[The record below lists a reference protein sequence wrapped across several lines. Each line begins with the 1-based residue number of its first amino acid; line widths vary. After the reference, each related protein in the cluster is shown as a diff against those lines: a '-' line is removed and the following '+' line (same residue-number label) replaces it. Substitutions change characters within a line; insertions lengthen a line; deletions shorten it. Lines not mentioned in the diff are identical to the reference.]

1 MAIAWVS
8 RGLCLREPIAGG
20 SGPSQGPEVISRSVT
35 NPAPDPKL
43 GMSPAGFPRQFD
55 SYVLLKPLARGGMGQ
70 LYLALAGTA
79 GLEKLCVVKQVPP
92 DVVAPENARRF
103 RDEAMV
109 ALRLSHGNLVP
120 VFDAGLQGDRIF
132 LAMDFVDGRDLH
144 AVWNRCAEHRVPFPV
159 DIAVYVIKELCRGLA
174 YAHAF
179 EDLKLVHRDVSPGNV
194 LLSFSG
200 EVKLTDFGLATSTLK
215 MERTAP
221 GIIYGKLS
229 YLAPEQARREQLDG
243 RTDLYAAGILLWELL
258 TGRQLFP
265 VGRPGAGSKEDA
277 DSDAL
282 QRARNPE
289 APAPSTV
296 TSRVPPALDRIVL
309 RALAPERQDRYPD
322 GEAMRADLAAFLAET
337 SPKTDAARLVEFLR
351 PMYADELA
359 AERRERQALIAEAK
373 GLLSGVASGPAHA
386 ATVSGP
392 RSPSSDGG
400 SGGRAGEDPRVGTT
414 LGGRYYV
421 RRLCGEGA
429 MGRVYE
435 GHHIDI
441 GRRVAIKVLHA
452 SFHTSADLVERFRRE
467 ARAASKIGHAN
478 IVDVT
483 DSGTTPDGAF
493 YFVME
498 YLDGT
503 NLEELIDRNG
513 PLAVER
519 ALLITAQIARA
530 LEAAHA
536 ADVIH
541 RDLKP
546 ANVMLV
552 SRKGEDD
559 FVKVLDFGISK
570 DLDLAGDAG
579 GAAGAAGDRRVA
591 LTRPDVA
598 IGTPV
603 YMSPEQA
610 AGRPADALT
619 DVYAVGGLLYEMLTG
634 CPPCAGTDAI
644 DVLHKKAHE
653 DPVPV
658 ASLRPNLPVEV
669 DRLITRALSRAPR
682 DRHPSMAALKDG
694 VLACLGV
701 VDRAG
706 TGPTP
711 MPSPLRG
718 ATQMVA
724 TSTARV
730 GLRRLGRGA
739 IGVAAGAAGLVALGI
754 YLFVERTPPGED
766 AALAVEPAA
775 AGATEPAS
783 PPARLDPP
791 VAPPQPAPKAAALDT
806 ESTPWP
812 ERESLSAASK
822 RAEPRFNTT
831 LPAVPSLRRELQN
844 KRAAAGGTSPQADLR
859 GGAPIDQAA
868 ARAPATRRAS
878 VAAIAETDPAHK
890 AAAAMPERPAAAGTA
905 PSAAEAI
912 LGRGQAAFDRG
923 DYPEAVRRGRE
934 AIAAGGALG
943 GHLLVGDAYYRLERF
958 GDALREYQAALAL
971 DPGNAS
977 IRRRRDLVE
986 QAAPR

>member
-1 MAIAWVS
+1 MTDPARNGNLGVS
-8 RGLCLREPIAGG
+8 P
-20 SGPSQGPEVISRSVT
+20 P
-35 NPAPDPKL
+35 
-43 GMSPAGFPRQFD
+43 GFPRQFD
-55 SYVLLKPLARGGMGQ
+55 SYVLMKPLARGGMGQ
-70 LYLALAGTA
+70 LFLALTGVP

-92 DVVAPENARRF
+92 EVVATENARRF

-109 ALRLSHGNLVP
+109 ALRLSHGNLVT

-132 LAMDFVDGRDLH
+132 LAMDYVDGRDLH
-144 AVWNRCAEHRVPFPV
+144 AVWNRCAEVRKPFPV

-179 EDLKLVHRDVSPGNV
+179 EDLRLVHRDVSPGNV

-200 EVKLTDFGLATSTLK
+200 EVKLTDFGLATSSLK
-215 MERTAP
+215 MEKTSP

-229 YLAPEQARREQLDG
+229 YLSPEQARREPLDG

-265 VGRPGAGSKEDA
+265 VARDPGGGSADGANADA
-277 DSDAL
+277 I
-282 QRARNPE
+282 QRARDPH
-289 APAPSTV
+289 APAPSTL
-296 TSRVPPALDRIVL
+296 TARVPPELDRIVMK
-309 RALAPERQDRYPD
+309 ALAPEREDRYPD
-322 GEAMRADLAAFLAET
+322 GEAMRADLAAFLAAT
-337 SPKTDAARLVEFLR
+337 SPKTDAATLLEFLR
-351 PMYADELA
+351 PMYAEEMA
-359 AERRERQALIAEAK
+359 ADRRERQALIEEAK
-373 GLLSGVASGPAHA
+373 GLLSGVVSEPRRAPTPAPAPAERPVLHDPAADA
-386 ATVSGP
+386 ATFSGSSP
-392 RSPSSDGG
+392 RPSDS
-400 SGGRAGEDPRVGTT
+400 RPAGEDPRIGTT

-435 GHHIDI
+435 AHHIDI

-503 NLEELIDRNG
+503 NLEELIDSNG
-513 PLAVER
+513 PLPVER
-519 ALLITAQIARA
+519 ALLICAQIARA

-536 ADVIH
+536 AEVIH

-546 ANVMLV
+546 ANIMLV
-552 SRKGEDD
+552 NRKGEDD

-570 DLDLAGDAG
+570 DLDLTES
-579 GAAGAAGDRRVA
+579 DRRVA

-603 YMSPEQA
+603 YMAPEQA
-610 AGRPADALT
+610 AGKPANALT
-619 DVYAVGGLLYEMLTG
+619 DVYALGGLLYEMLTG

-653 DPVPV
+653 DPVPI
-658 ASLRPNLPVEV
+658 ATLRPDLPAEV
-669 DRLITRALSRAPR
+669 QRLVTRALARAPR
-682 DRHPSMAALKDG
+682 DRQPSMSAVKDG

-701 VDRAG
+701 VERTG

-711 MPSPLRG
+711 IPGPSL
-718 ATQMVA
+718 AVAQMISS
-724 TSTARV
+724 STARV
-730 GLRRLGRGA
+730 GQRRIARGG
-739 IGVAAGAAGLVALGI
+739 IAAALGAAGVVVLGAYWIFTRAPSSDEPEVLVAEPI
-754 YLFVERTPPGED
+754 AATAPAANATSQPP
-766 AALAVEPAA
+766 APAA
-775 AGATEPAS
+775 APTRPT
-783 PPARLDPP
+783 
-791 VAPPQPAPKAAALDT
+791 ALDT

-812 ERESLSAASK
+812 EREPAPTEGKRPLARLNTALPVTPASI
-822 RAEPRFNTT
+822 
-831 LPAVPSLRRELQN
+831 RRQQFGQRLG
-844 KRAAAGGTSPQADLR
+844 AGTNAPPLDLR
-859 GGAPIDQAA
+859 AGAPLGGS
-868 ARAPATRRAS
+868 RATPGHTS
-878 VAAIAETDPAHK
+878 VAAMAADADPARK
-890 AAAAMPERPAAAGTA
+890 AAAAQPERATGSDEPAAAAST
-905 PSAAEAI
+905 AI
-912 LGRGQAAFDRG
+912 LNRGQTAFDHG

-958 GDALREYQAALAL
+958 PDALREYQAALAL
-971 DPGNAS
+971 DPGNTS
-977 IRRRRDLVE
+977 IKRRRDLAE
-986 QAAPR
+986 KASPQ

>member
-1 MAIAWVS
+1 V
-8 RGLCLREPIAGG
+8 
-20 SGPSQGPEVISRSVT
+20 
-35 NPAPDPKL
+35 
-43 GMSPAGFPRQFD
+43 SPAGFPRQFD

-70 LYLALAGTA
+70 LHLALTGTP

-92 DVVAPENARRF
+92 EVVAPENARRF

-109 ALRLSHGNLVP
+109 ALRLSHGNLVT

-132 LAMDFVDGRDLH
+132 LAMDYVDGRDLH
-144 AVWNRCAEHRVPFPV
+144 AVWNRCAEQLTPFPV
-159 DIAVYVIKELCRGLA
+159 DIAVYIIKELCRGLA

-215 MERTAP
+215 LEKTAP
-221 GIIYGKLS
+221 GIIYGKIS
-229 YLAPEQARREQLDG
+229 YLSPEQARREPLDG
-243 RTDLYAAGILLWELL
+243 RTDLYAAGILLWEML

-265 VGRPGAGSKEDA
+265 VGRPGVGSDEVN
-277 DSDAL
+277 SEAL
-282 QRARNPE
+282 HRARDPHV
-289 APAPSTV
+289 PPPSAL
-296 TSRVPPALDRIVL
+296 SPRVSPALDRIVM

-322 GEAMRADLAAFLAET
+322 GEALRADLAAFLADT

-351 PMYADELA
+351 PMYADEIA

-373 GLLSGVASGPAHA
+373 GLLSGVVATPEGPPRAQPAPPA
-386 ATVSGP
+386 APDAPPSSGP
-392 RSPSSDGG
+392 RS
-400 SGGRAGEDPRVGTT
+400 GGRLGEDPRVGTT

-435 GHHIDI
+435 AHHVDI

-552 SRKGEDD
+552 NRKGDDD

-570 DLDLAGDAG
+570 DLELAT
-579 GAAGAAGDRRVA
+579 GDRRVA

-603 YMSPEQA
+603 YMAPEQA
-610 AGRPADALT
+610 AGKPANALT
-619 DVYAVGGLLYEMLTG
+619 DVYGVGGLLYEMLTG
-634 CPPCAGTDAI
+634 APPCAGTDAI

-658 ASLRPNLPVEV
+658 RNLRPDLPLEAE
-669 DRLITRALSRAPR
+669 RLVTRALSRAPR
-682 DRHPSMAALKDG
+682 DRHPSMSALKDE
-694 VLACLGV
+694 VLACLGLI
-701 VDRAG
+701 DRASA
-706 TGPTP
+706 GPTP
-711 MPSPLRG
+711 VPGLPLPSV
-718 ATQMVA
+718 TQMVSA
-724 TSTARV
+724 ISSSATARV
-730 GLRRLGRGA
+730 GRRPLARGA
-739 IGVAAGAAGLVALGI
+739 VAAAVGLSAVAGVGAYFFIDAGQSLD
-754 YLFVERTPPGED
+754 RTP
-766 AALAVEPAA
+766 AARAAPAAAASAGAGPAVPAAPAA
-775 AGATEPAS
+775 AGT
-783 PPARLDPP
+783 DPDS
-791 VAPPQPAPKAAALDT
+791 A
-806 ESTPWP
+806 PWP
-812 ERESLSAASK
+812 ERETM
-822 RAEPRFNTT
+822 P
-831 LPAVPSLRRELQN
+831 
-844 KRAAAGGTSPQADLR
+844 G
-859 GGAPIDQAA
+859 
-868 ARAPATRRAS
+868 ATRRAD
-878 VAAIAETDPAHK
+878 VRFDPAVPVLSRREPPGPRGGAGAGAQAASVRGG
-890 AAAAMPERPAAAGTA
+890 AAAAPVAAAHGGGAGVRRRGHGAEDARRAGRTAARAGPVGRGADPAARAGGVR
-905 PSAAEAI
+905 SRR
-912 LGRGQAAFDRG
+912 LSRGGPARPRGDRG
-923 DYPEAVRRGRE
+923 RRRARRPPAGGRRVLPSR
-934 AIAAGGALG
+934 ALPGCAARIPGGARAGSGEHVDQAPARPRGAGGGALVVVVPCG
-943 GHLLVGDAYYRLERF
+943 DDSRRLGAPTDGDA
-958 GDALREYQAALAL
+958 
-971 DPGNAS
+971 
-977 IRRRRDLVE
+977 
-986 QAAPR
+986 